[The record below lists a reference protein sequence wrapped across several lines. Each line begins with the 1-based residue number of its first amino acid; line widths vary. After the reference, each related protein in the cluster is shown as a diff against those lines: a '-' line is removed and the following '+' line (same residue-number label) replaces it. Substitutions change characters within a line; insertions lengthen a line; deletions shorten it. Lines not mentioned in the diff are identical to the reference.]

1 VINGLI
7 FDANLNGSQ
16 ITDQSIMQLLSSA
29 SSIARKPD
37 IELSLDAS
45 RRTFGALPPSIAR
58 AQRLGTT

>member
-7 FDANLNGSQ
+7 FDANLNGP
-16 ITDQSIMQLLSSA
+16 QSLNNRFMQLLSSA
-29 SSIARKPD
+29 SAALQKPD
-37 IELSLDAS
+37 IELSPDTS